1 MASQQSDQGAP
12 TWKQFENLVK
22 RILEA
27 NRYTV
32 NIYSP
37 RGDAG
42 FDFFGSLDNESWAI
56 EVKYYRTARF
66 QPSLVEAALNRL
78 VSNAQP
84 AGALRG
90 MLVVSCTIPALI
102 LGKLEAQFGV
112 VLVDRER
119 LTGLASADLSL
130 AEELD
135 VLLADSSGSIPE
147 IRSEILPLGVPL
159 PLLERGLHLKEAP
172 RPVVLPGHDLCE
184 ELKALKAGKK
194 TWSDYEKLC
203 ARVLRYLFPNDLQG
217 WHKQKRTD
225 DGLSRF
231 DFVCRV
237 QSVTDFWNFIIGH
250 LGSRYAI
257 FEFKNYSSK
266 IKQDQILTT
275 EKYLFERGLR
285 KVAIV
290 FTRLGADKGAV
301 RMAQGAMREQ
311 GKLIMVIS
319 DKDVCNMLHMKDRG
333 EDPSD
338 HLFLMVDDFLLRLS
352 R

>member
-1 MASQQSDQGAP
+1 MASQQSDQVAP
-12 TWKQFENLVK
+12 TWEQFENLVK
-22 RILEA
+22 RVLEV
-27 NRYTV
+27 NRYTL
-32 NIYSP
+32 NTYSP

-42 FDFFGSLDNESWAI
+42 FDFYGLLDDESWAI

-78 VSNAQP
+78 ASNAQP
-84 AGALRG
+84 AGAVRG
-90 MLVVSCTIPALI
+90 MLVVSCAIPKLL
-102 LGKLEAQFGV
+102 LGKLEAEFGV

-119 LTGLASADLSL
+119 LIELAAADLSL

-135 VLLADSSGSIPE
+135 VLFSDSSRPLPE
-147 IRSEILPLGVPL
+147 IRSETPPFGSHS
-159 PLLERGLHLKEAP
+159 PLLDKALLLKGVS
-172 RPVVLPGHDLCE
+172 RPVVLPGHGLCE
-184 ELKALKAGKK
+184 ELKALKAGNKA
-194 TWSDYEKLC
+194 WSAYEKLC
-203 ARVLRYLFPNDLQG
+203 ARVLSYLFPNDLRG

-225 DGLSRF
+225 DGLNRF

-237 QSVTDFWNFIIGH
+237 QSVTDFWNFIVDH

-285 KVAIV
+285 KVAII

-301 RMAQGAMREQ
+301 RMAQGAMREH
-311 GKLIMVIS
+311 GKLLLVID

-338 HLFLMVDDFLLRLS
+338 HLFLMVDNFLLKLS